1 MSILSIK
8 PEKITPTRLR
18 DRDFNLI
25 HWGSKPHWYDHN
37 SKAYEWYG
45 VFDQT
50 DAWADNW
57 SIIYFPKNF
66 EGVATPGLRSMV
78 DMRGRAMMNKGDSP
92 DYYVS
97 PVLDTMV
104 DLDVFTSLVLAEKY
118 PNAREMIKT
127 GDLKYI

>member
-1 MSILSIK
+1 MSILSTK

-18 DRDFNLI
+18 NRNFNLI

-37 SKAYEWYG
+37 SKVYEWCG

-50 DAWADNW
+50 DEWADNW
-57 SIIYFPKNF
+57 WITYFPKNF
-66 EGVATPGLRSMV
+66 EGKATPGLRSMV
-78 DMRGRAMMNKGDSP
+78 DMRGRAMMNKDDFL

-97 PVLDTMV
+97 PVLNTMD
-104 DLDVFTSLVLAEKY
+104 DLDVFIQLVLAEKY
-118 PNAREMIKT
+118 PDARKMIKT